1 MQTTVIK
8 IDEFNMEESTTI
20 ASYVIKKGNLV
31 IFPTE
36 TVYGVGANA
45 LDENSSRKI
54 YEAKGRPSDNPLI
67 VHISSKQELY
77 KIAKNIDDRTEK
89 IIDSF
94 WPGALTIIVEKADC
108 VPYMTT
114 GNLDTVAVRM
124 PSNEIA
130 RKIIEKSEVPIAAP
144 SANLSGKPSITSARF
159 IKDDFMGKVD
169 LILLNDDSSI
179 GIESTVI
186 DTTTSSITI
195 LRPGYITKSDI
206 ESVIG
211 EVVVFDSNITDINVI
226 PKSPGMKY
234 KHYAPECELV
244 IVQGDF
250 DKQKEKID
258 NEIQKDIK
266 YNIKSTVLGK
276 NVFSNKFDNFISLGD
291 SDIDVAKNI
300 FTTLRLLDKKNIKKA
315 YFLEIIGSELSFS
328 IMDRVKK
335 ASSNRFI

>member
-1 MQTTVIK
+1 
-8 IDEFNMEESTTI
+8 
-20 ASYVIKKGNLV
+20 
-31 IFPTE
+31 
-36 TVYGVGANA
+36 
-45 LDENSSRKI
+45 
-54 YEAKGRPSDNPLI
+54 
-67 VHISSKQELY
+67 
-77 KIAKNIDDRTEK
+77 
-89 IIDSF
+89 
-94 WPGALTIIVEKADC
+94 
-108 VPYMTT
+108 MTT

-159 IKDDFMGKVD
+159 IQDDFMGKVD

-258 NEIQKDIK
+258 NEIRNNWK
-266 YNIKSTVLGK
+266 
-276 NVFSNKFDNFISLGD
+276 
-291 SDIDVAKNI
+291 
-300 FTTLRLLDKKNIKKA
+300 
-315 YFLEIIGSELSFS
+315 
-328 IMDRVKK
+328 
-335 ASSNRFI
+335 

>member
-1 MQTTVIK
+1 
-8 IDEFNMEESTTI
+8 
-20 ASYVIKKGNLV
+20 
-31 IFPTE
+31 
-36 TVYGVGANA
+36 
-45 LDENSSRKI
+45 
-54 YEAKGRPSDNPLI
+54 
-67 VHISSKQELY
+67 
-77 KIAKNIDDRTEK
+77 
-89 IIDSF
+89 
-94 WPGALTIIVEKADC
+94 
-108 VPYMTT
+108 MTT

-211 EVVVFDSNITDINVI
+211 QEVVFDSNITDINVI

>member
-1 MQTTVIK
+1 
-8 IDEFNMEESTTI
+8 
-20 ASYVIKKGNLV
+20 
-31 IFPTE
+31 
-36 TVYGVGANA
+36 
-45 LDENSSRKI
+45 
-54 YEAKGRPSDNPLI
+54 
-67 VHISSKQELY
+67 
-77 KIAKNIDDRTEK
+77 
-89 IIDSF
+89 
-94 WPGALTIIVEKADC
+94 
-108 VPYMTT
+108 
-114 GNLDTVAVRM
+114 
-124 PSNEIA
+124 
-130 RKIIEKSEVPIAAP
+130 
-144 SANLSGKPSITSARF
+144 
-159 IKDDFMGKVD
+159 MGKVD